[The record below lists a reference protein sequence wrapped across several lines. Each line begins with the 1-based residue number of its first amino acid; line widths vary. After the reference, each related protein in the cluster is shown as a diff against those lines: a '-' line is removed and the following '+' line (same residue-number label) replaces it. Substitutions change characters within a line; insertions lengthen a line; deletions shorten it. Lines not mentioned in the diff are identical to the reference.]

1 MLWFSKQ
8 KETFKYWDF
17 MLEDTYIRFCVGSI
31 IFLFS
36 RSVMS
41 DSLQSPG
48 LQHTRL
54 PCPSPFPGVYT
65 NLCLLSQ

>member
-1 MLWFSKQ
+1 
-8 KETFKYWDF
+8 
-17 MLEDTYIRFCVGSI
+17 MLEDTYIRFCVGSV

-54 PCPSPFPGVYT
+54 PCPLPFPGVYT
-65 NLCLLSQ
+65 DLCPLSQ